1 MLGIGFITE
10 DNLTHLAQIIHDKL
24 EKHEE
29 REVERIG
36 LCFCCVLVN
45 IKKQSNEAST
55 LDMILLFV
63 TFLQK
68 SFLGITWFEYSRLV
82 KN

>member
-36 LCFCCVLVN
+36 LCICFVPVN
-45 IKKQSNEAST
+45 SKKFNEA
-55 LDMILLFV
+55 M
-63 TFLQK
+63 K
-68 SFLGITWFEYSRLV
+68 LV
-82 KN
+82 Y

>member
-1 MLGIGFITE
+1 MEVLGIGFITE

-36 LCFCCVLVN
+36 LCICFVPVN
-45 IKKQSNEAST
+45 SKKFNEASVLSFNFFAKLGLNT
-55 LDMILLFV
+55 RG
-63 TFLQK
+63 K
-68 SFLGITWFEYSRLV
+68 STIRI
-82 KN
+82 

>member
-1 MLGIGFITE
+1 MEVLGIGFITE

-36 LCFCCVLVN
+36 LCICFVPVN
-45 IKKQSNEAST
+45 SKKFNEASV
-55 LDMILLFV
+55 L
-63 TFLQK
+63 
-68 SFLGITWFEYSRLV
+68 SFLVKSLLRKTWFEYSRQV
-82 KN
+82 NN

>member
-36 LCFCCVLVN
+36 LCICFVLVN
-45 IKKQSNEAST
+45 SKKFNEA
-55 LDMILLFV
+55 M
-63 TFLQK
+63 K
-68 SFLGITWFEYSRLV
+68 LV
-82 KN
+82 Y